1 MKNGEKQRIDSKLL
15 SSWPVIENKFVKM
28 FVKNNETLEYM
39 NISYVSRNTVQ

>member
-1 MKNGEKQRIDSKLL
+1 MKNGEKQQIDSKLL

-28 FVKNNETLEYM
+28 FVKNHETLEYM